1 MILEILGKQSP
12 ENLSFITAD
21 DALHFLGPNS
31 DYVKSNQSSIEK
43 IDFKQEM
50 PETDSRIA
58 GII

>member
-21 DALHFLGPNS
+21 DALH
-31 DYVKSNQSSIEK
+31 YVKSNQSSIEK